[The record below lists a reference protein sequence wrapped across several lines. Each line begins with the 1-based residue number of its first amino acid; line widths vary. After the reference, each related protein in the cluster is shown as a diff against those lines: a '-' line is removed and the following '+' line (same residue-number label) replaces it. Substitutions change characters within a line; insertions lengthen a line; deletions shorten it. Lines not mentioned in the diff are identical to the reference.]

1 MCDKAELL
9 KKLYTALAK
18 GSESELPDLLVDCD
32 CDYLASFAVLSNSS
46 VQAQAWSAEL
56 AQLVRN
62 SQMQGLVAHLA
73 SGRAA
78 AIQAAH
84 GANNA
89 APTADDVAT
98 YIMEDLAH
106 KCVACCYKL

>member
-1 MCDKAELL
+1 
-9 KKLYTALAK
+9 LYTALAK
-18 GSESELPDLLVDCD
+18 GSESELPDLLADCGG
-32 CDYLASFAVLSNSS
+32 DYLASLEVLSNHS
-46 VQAQAWSAEL
+46 VQSQAWSVEL

-73 SGRAA
+73 AGRAA
-78 AIQAAH
+78 AIQTAH
-84 GANNA
+84 EANKA
-89 APTADDVAT
+89 TPTADDVST